1 MSLMSRRRLIP
12 PWIRHGF
19 EAGVVGALLSAG
31 TLVAFQYSRPL
42 PRNFVPNGLDGA
54 MILVPAVLALGVFC
68 VSYPIVIAPTRSDA
82 IQGAVVAVLVAADAL
97 MLISLVARDSVIVHP
112 IGRGLPLGVIAA
124 ALSAP
129 VAIVALLAG
138 QVGSS
143 LGFGRSAGLRSA
155 ITGAL
160 FGAAVVALAA
170 ISI

>member
-1 MSLMSRRRLIP
+1 MHRRRLIP

-19 EAGVVGALLSAG
+19 EAGAVGALLSAG

-68 VSYPIVIAPTRSDA
+68 VSYPTVIAPTRSDA
-82 IQGAVVAVLVAADAL
+82 ILGAVAAILLAADAL
-97 MLISLVARDSVIVHP
+97 MLISLADRDSVLVHP
-112 IGRGLPLGVIAA
+112 IGRSLPLGVIAA
-124 ALSAP
+124 ALSLP
-129 VAIVALLAG
+129 VAAVALLAG
-138 QVGSS
+138 QLGAT

-155 ITGAL
+155 IGGAVV
-160 FGAAVVALAA
+160 GCAVVALAA